1 MNKQID
7 NTSSKSVA
15 IIGGGV
21 IGMSTAFHLADR
33 GVSKITLI
41 DKGTIGGGSSL
52 QAAGIVTSL
61 EWNETAIRARLKAL
75 DNFERFSEILDGY
88 FFHQVGC
95 LNLSSE
101 EDYILGKELL
111 DLQIRLGSK
120 VEVLEGRS

>member
-61 EWNETAIRARLKAL
+61 EWNETAIRARLKTL
-75 DNFERFSEILDGY
+75 DKFERFSEILDGY
-88 FFHQVGC
+88 FFHY
-95 LNLSSE
+95 S
-101 EDYILGKELL
+101 
-111 DLQIRLGSK
+111 
-120 VEVLEGRS
+120 